1 MSDSFDRTGDRRGRD
16 GATGDRATGDRPV
29 GGRATGDRLARDDR
43 DGPRRPPDSN
53 AARAR
58 ERLSAEY
65 DEEDTP
71 RRRSGQ
77 GGVLSGL
84 LGSDALTRRLAYGA
98 GGVAALLILAIGGW
112 SVFGPRQSGIP
123 VIGPPGWPAR
133 DKPAD
138 PGGMQIMTND
148 DGQVDTTGQGEA
160 HLAPGP
166 EQPRPDALAQQYGGG
181 ADQAAPKTVPA
192 PASPSPAPSAR
203 QTDAPAAAPKPI
215 APKPAAPAA
224 GTPVPEAAKPPS
236 AAAPSA
242 APTAAAPQPDGKF
255 MVQLAALDSAA
266 EAHRQWDTLQH
277 QAPDLFSARAP
288 LIETVTHE
296 GRTYYRLRLRGFESV
311 AAARA
316 FCIKA
321 HARSIACT
329 PAQF

>member
-1 MSDSFDRTGDRRGRD
+1 MSDRFDRTGDRGARD
-16 GATGDRATGDRPV
+16 G
-29 GGRATGDRLARDDR
+29 ATGDRLARDDR

-58 ERLSAEY
+58 ERLSADY

-77 GGVLSGL
+77 GGVLAGL

-123 VIGPPGWPAR
+123 VIGPPDWPAR

-192 PASPSPAPSAR
+192 PASSSPAPSAR
-203 QTDAPAAAPKPI
+203 QTDAPPAAPKPV
-215 APKPAAPAA
+215 APRPAASAA
-224 GTPVPEAAKPPS
+224 GTPVPEAAKPAT
-236 AAAPSA
+236 AAAQPAATPSVT
-242 APTAAAPQPDGKF
+242 APAAAAPQPDGKF
-255 MVQLAALDSAA
+255 MVQLGALDSAA

-277 QAPDLFSARAP
+277 QAPELFGTRAP
-288 LIETVTHE
+288 LIETVTRE